1 MNVKS
6 DLLELVNQIEHIKSL
21 FHISGGNGMP
31 QFNVVHDNPEFSVW
45 KQEVQFELQDIYDR
59 TRDKFIWNTLTSVKQ
74 DFNGWKDQTSFNEL
88 SGSLLAIRK
97 NIDKY
102 YPDEINAVSNIVEAN
117 TMSQKSPKIFIS
129 HSSLDKEYVTCLVDF
144 LESIGLTQEQLFC
157 SSVPGYGIPLDEDI
171 YDYLKR
177 QFKEHNLHV
186 ILVLS
191 NNYYQSVACMNEMGA
206 AWVLQNKYTTILLPG
221 FEFKEIQGAINPRQI
236 GLKLDSD
243 LTEIKEKLGQLKEV
257 LSQDFGLSHIPDVRW
272 EQKRV
277 SFIDTITKAK
287 TVRLSISNESA
298 ELLQAAC
305 EADDGTILKSE
316 DFSGTYI
323 SANGKNFIISQE
335 RREVAK
341 WENSLNELVNNG
353 FVQER
358 GLSGSIYVVTQ
369 KGYDYIEQLKK

>member
-1 MNVKS
+1 MKS

-31 QFNVVHDNPEFSVW
+31 QFNVVHDNPEFSAW

-59 TRDKFIWNTLTSVKQ
+59 TNDNFIWNTLTSVRQ

-88 SGSLLAIRK
+88 SGSLLTIRK

-221 FEFKEIQGAINPRQI
+221 FEFKAIQGAINPRQI

-243 LTEIKEKLGQLKEV
+243 LTEVKEKLGQLKEV
-257 LSQDFGLSHIPDVRW
+257 LSQEFGLSHIPDVRW
-272 EQKRV
+272 EQKRD
-277 SFIDTITKAK
+277 SFIDTITKANR
-287 TVRLSISNESA
+287 VRLSISNESA

-316 DFSGTYI
+316 DLSGTYI
-323 SANGKNFIISQE
+323 EANGKNFIISQE

-369 KGYDYIEQLKK
+369 KGYDYVEQLKK

>member
-31 QFNVVHDNPEFSVW
+31 QIQVVHDNPEFSVW
-45 KQEVQFELQDIYDR
+45 KQEVHLELQDIYDR
-59 TRDKFIWNTLTSVKQ
+59 TRDKFIWNTLTILEQ
-74 DFNGWKDQTSFNEL
+74 DFNGWKDQKSFNEL

-102 YPDEINAVSNIVEAN
+102 YPGEVIAVSNITEVN

-129 HSSLDKEYVTCLVDF
+129 HSSQDKEYVTCLVDF
-144 LESIGLTQEQLFC
+144 LEDIGLTQEQLFC

-177 QFKEHNLHV
+177 QFQEHNLHV

-206 AWVLQNKYTTILLPG
+206 AWVLQNKYTVILLPG

-243 LTEIKEKLGQLKEV
+243 LTEVKEKLGQLKEV
-257 LSQDFGLSHIPDVRW
+257 LSQEFGLSHIPDVRW
-272 EQKRV
+272 ERKRD
-277 SFIDTITKAK
+277 SFIDTITKTN
-287 TVRLSISNESA
+287 TVRLSVSNESV

-316 DFSGTYI
+316 DLSGTYI
-323 SANGKNFIISQE
+323 EANGKNFIISQE

-341 WENSLNELVNNG
+341 WENALNELVNNG

-358 GLSGSIYVVTQ
+358 GLSGAIYVVTQ
-369 KGYDYIEQLKK
+369 KGYDYAEQLKK

>member
-1 MNVKS
+1 MKN

-45 KQEVQFELQDIYDR
+45 KQEVQLELQDIYDR
-59 TRDKFIWNTLTSVKQ
+59 TRDKFIWNTLTILKQ
-74 DFNGWKDQTSFNEL
+74 DFNGWTDQKSFNEL

-102 YPDEINAVSNIVEAN
+102 YSDEISTVSNIKEEN

-129 HSSLDKEYVTCLVDF
+129 HSSQDKEYVTCLVDF
-144 LESIGLTQEQLFC
+144 LEDIGLRQEQLFC
-157 SSVPGYGIPLDEDI
+157 SSVPGYDIPLGEDI
-171 YDYLKR
+171 YDYLKN
-177 QFKEHNLHV
+177 QFQKHDLHV

-206 AWVLQNKYTTILLPG
+206 AWVLQNKYTVILLPG

-236 GLKLDSD
+236 ALKLDSD
-243 LTEIKEKLGQLKEV
+243 LTEVKEKLGQLKEV
-257 LSQDFGLSHIPDVRW
+257 LSQEFGLSHIPDTRW
-272 EQKRV
+272 ERKRD
-277 SFIDTITKAK
+277 SFIDTITKK
-287 TVRLSISNESA
+287 STVQLSISNESA

-316 DFSGTYI
+316 DLSGTYI
-323 SANGKNFIISQE
+323 EANGKNFIVSQE

-341 WENSLNELVNNG
+341 WENALSELVNSG

-369 KGYDYIEQLKK
+369 KGYDCVEQLNK

>member
-1 MNVKS
+1 MKN

-45 KQEVQFELQDIYDR
+45 KQEVQLELQDIYDR
-59 TRDKFIWNTLTSVKQ
+59 TRDKFIWNTLTILEQ
-74 DFNGWKDQTSFNEL
+74 DFNGWKDQKSFNEL

-102 YPDEINAVSNIVEAN
+102 YSDEINTVSNIKEEN

-129 HSSLDKEYVTCLVDF
+129 HSSQDKEYVTCLVDF
-144 LESIGLTQEQLFC
+144 LEDIGLRQEQLFC
-157 SSVPGYGIPLDEDI
+157 SSVPGYDIPLGEDI
-171 YDYLKR
+171 YDYLKN
-177 QFKEHNLHV
+177 QFQKHDLHV

-206 AWVLQNKYTTILLPG
+206 AWVLQNKYTVILLPG

-243 LTEIKEKLGQLKEV
+243 LTEVKEKLGQLKEV
-257 LSQDFGLSHIPDVRW
+257 LSQEFGLSHIPDTRW
-272 EQKRV
+272 ERKRD
-277 SFIDTITKAK
+277 SFIDTITRKS
-287 TVRLSISNESA
+287 TVRLSISNESV

-316 DFSGTYI
+316 DLSGTYI
-323 SANGKNFIISQE
+323 EANGKNFIISQE

-341 WENSLNELVNNG
+341 WENALSELVNSG

-369 KGYDYIEQLKK
+369 KGYDCAEQLKK

>member
-1 MNVKS
+1 VKN

-45 KQEVQFELQDIYDR
+45 KQEVQLELQDIYDR
-59 TRDKFIWNTLTSVKQ
+59 TRDKFIWNTLTILEQ
-74 DFNGWKDQTSFNEL
+74 DFNGWKDQKSFNEL

-102 YPDEINAVSNIVEAN
+102 YSDEINTVSNIKEEN

-129 HSSLDKEYVTCLVDF
+129 HSSQDKEYVTCLVDF
-144 LESIGLTQEQLFC
+144 LEDIGLRQEQLFC
-157 SSVPGYGIPLDEDI
+157 SSVPGYDIPLGEDI
-171 YDYLKR
+171 YDYLKN
-177 QFKEHNLHV
+177 QFQKHDLHV

-206 AWVLQNKYTTILLPG
+206 AWVLQNKYTVILLPG

-243 LTEIKEKLGQLKEV
+243 LTEVKEKLGQLKEV
-257 LSQDFGLSHIPDVRW
+257 LSQEFGLSHIPDTRW
-272 EQKRV
+272 ERKRD
-277 SFIDTITKAK
+277 SFIDTITRKS
-287 TVRLSISNESA
+287 TVRLSISNESV

-316 DFSGTYI
+316 DLSGTYI
-323 SANGKNFIISQE
+323 EANGKNFIISQE

-341 WENSLNELVNNG
+341 WENALSELVNSG

-369 KGYDYIEQLKK
+369 KGYDCAEQLKK